1 MLEPPTSLQGS
12 SQAERGWSFSCYQNG
27 MGLAPTGGSGSAARR
42 CPTARSSLLVMLKSK
57 SSPQPARQEKKVPN
71 LH

>member
-1 MLEPPTSLQGS
+1 MCVKVGAALELLV
-12 SQAERGWSFSCYQNG
+12 G
-27 MGLAPTGGSGSAARR
+27 MGLAPTGGSGPAARR

-57 SSPQPARQEKKVPN
+57 SSSQPARQEKKVPN